1 MTTRLARLDRA
12 WSLTT
17 TGNIFTV
24 ISNSLQGH
32 FHVVYKK
39 LQGSMELTGKTYETW
54 NQLGFLSA
62 IPMKEEDHVN
72 LLLHI

>member
-1 MTTRLARLDRA
+1 MTTRLARLDRG
-12 WSLTT
+12 WSLTR